1 MEIHD
6 GMKVIVCKLKKNP
19 IGVHSVAYP
28 TDEMHIS
35 QFVPKNPSDNDAME
49 STLIDN
55 KLGNLLGVLG
65 WETQPLKAKTHLTT
79 YLTLEDRWLHTE

>member
-19 IGVHSVAYP
+19 IGVHQSC
-28 TDEMHIS
+28 ES
-35 QFVPKNPSDNDAME
+35 QQMKCTCNVCPKELPSDNDAME

-65 WETQPLKAKTHLTT
+65 WDIQV
-79 YLTLEDRWLHTE
+79 